1 MTARTSISLTAAACL
16 LLPAAALAQSASQF
30 SGTSHPELLNDNLT
44 TSTVSD
50 DGTHYVKPSPA
61 VPAPQP
67 SLQVRPDIDAT
78 PAAAP
83 QTYTASTADDDHY
96 TPTPH
101 RDPNLV
107 TDDINSGI
115 VTDVHVA
122 SNQLAPA
129 TTLRAQLD
137 QNISTK
143 ETIAGTRF
151 TATLTADVGHDGR
164 VLLPAGT
171 VVHGR
176 ITQIH
181 GGRRISGNAAIRLQ
195 PDYVVLPDGTT
206 YKLHAEVTDLDH
218 FQDSHVNS
226 EGTIVANGHPKA
238 TAAALGLTTGSAVIA
253 GAMIG
258 GGVGAVVGLG
268 VGAGIG
274 AVWRR
279 DRQEALPRGTE
290 IAFTLNESL
299 FVGQPA
305 H

>member
-1 MTARTSISLTAAACL
+1 VTTRTSISLTAAACL
-16 LLPAAALAQSASQF
+16 LLPAVAFAQT
-30 SGTSHPELLNDNLT
+30 SGTSHPELLNDRLT
-44 TSTVSD
+44 ASPVSD
-50 DGTHYVKPSPA
+50 DGSHYVKPSPA

-67 SLQVRPDIDAT
+67 ALQVRPEIDTLST
-78 PAAAP
+78 PAP
-83 QTYTASTADDDHY
+83 QTSTATTASDDHY

-101 RDPNLV
+101 RDPNV
-107 TDDINSGI
+107 ITDDVNSGI
-115 VTDVHVA
+115 VTQVHVA
-122 SNQLAPA
+122 PDELAPA
-129 TTLRAQLD
+129 TTLRARLD
-137 QNISTK
+137 QNISTQQ
-143 ETIAGTRF
+143 TIAGTRF
-151 TATLTADVGHDGR
+151 TATLTANAGHDGR

-181 GGRRISGNAAIRLQ
+181 GGRRIGGNAAIRLQ

-206 YKLHAEVTDLDH
+206 SKLHADVTDLDH

-226 EGTIVANGHPKA
+226 EGAIVANGHPKA

-274 AVWRR
+274 AVWWLKR

-290 IAFTLNESL
+290 IVFTLNDSL